1 MFTQVLSNVYTVATG
16 ASTDPLIQFDWQVI
30 DRWSTGDSPVIDPN
44 VITLFHSP
52 SFFLFLSLSLSLS
65 LYLSLTP
72 TECK

>member
-30 DRWSTGDSPVIDPN
+30 DRWSTGDSQVIDPN

-65 LYLSLTP
+65 LSLTHSNWM
-72 TECK
+72 